1 MSYVPEFSCGLCMSY
16 SLLLPLRV
24 SAMLSLYRTIASV
37 LLSQPMC
44 ISLCAFCL
52 TLLAFIWI
60 NLFVLACL
68 SVCLPV
74 CLRLAVCFP
83 SFLYCYVCWY
93 FRLVHH
99 HE

>member
-24 SAMLSLYRTIASV
+24 SAMLSLYRTIASA

-60 NLFVLACL
+60 NLFVLACQC
-68 SVCLPV
+68 VCLCV
-74 CLRLAVCFP
+74 CMCVFVLLSASQASCIVTCVGI
-83 SFLYCYVCWY
+83 SV
-93 FRLVHH
+93 
-99 HE
+99 